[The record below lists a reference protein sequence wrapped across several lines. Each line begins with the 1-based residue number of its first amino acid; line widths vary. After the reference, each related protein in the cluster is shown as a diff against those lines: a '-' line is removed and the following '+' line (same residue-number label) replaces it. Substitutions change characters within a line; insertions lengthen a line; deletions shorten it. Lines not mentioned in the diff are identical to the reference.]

1 MSNPEYKAYSS
12 ARMRWIEKDEPGEFR
27 DASEYLRGSRL
38 AHTTGYYCDEFGDAL
53 AVPAVYII
61 EAPIEAPHGVYDCD
75 TLYYAAVFDPYN
87 DGCGTV
93 DFEESYAD
101 AEEAARAA
109 HGLAER
115 YAESE
120 REYSESEN
128 NKIRLEN
135 LMDDVR
141 ELRNRHRY
149 LIRALPGVGDDAT
162 GARMR
167 QDVRDRL
174 SQLIKDI
181 RELRSQLRDDI
192 VDMAKA
198 EFKS

>member
-1 MSNPEYKAYSS
+1 MINHEYKAYGS
-12 ARMRWIEKDEPGEFR
+12 ARMRWIEKGDPGEFR
-27 DASEYLRGSRL
+27 DANEYLRGSRL
-38 AHTTGYYCDEFGDAL
+38 ARTTGYYCDEFGDAL

-61 EAPIEAPHGVYDCD
+61 EAPHGADDRD
-75 TLYYAAVFDPYN
+75 TLYYAAVLDPYN
-87 DGCGTV
+87 DGCGVV

-101 AEEAARAA
+101 ASEAARAA

-120 REYSESEN
+120 REYSENEN

-149 LIRALPGVGDDAT
+149 LIRALPGAGDDAT

-174 SQLIKDI
+174 PQLIKDI
-181 RELRSQLRDDI
+181 RELRSQIREL
-192 VDMAKA
+192 
-198 EFKS
+198 

>member
-1 MSNPEYKAYSS
+1 MSNREYKAYGS
-12 ARMRWIEKDEPGEFR
+12 ARMRRIEKDEPGEFR
-27 DASEYLRGSRL
+27 DAGEYLRGSRL
-38 AHTTGYYCDEFGDAL
+38 AHTTGYYCDEFYDAL

-61 EAPIEAPHGVYDCD
+61 EAPYGADDRD
-75 TLYYAAVFDPYN
+75 TLYYSAVLDPYN

-101 AEEAARAA
+101 ASEAARAA

-120 REYSESEN
+120 REYNENDN

-135 LMDDVR
+135 LMDDVC
-141 ELRNRHRY
+141 ELHNRHRY
-149 LIRALPGVGDDAT
+149 LIRALPGAGDDAT

-167 QDVRDRL
+167 QGVRSML
-174 SQLIKDI
+174 SKLIEEI
-181 RELRSQLRDDI
+181 RELRSQI
-192 VDMAKA
+192 QEM
-198 EFKS
+198 